1 MFAVINKKLF
11 MKKLLFSFIVIGM
24 AVSATAQTTP
34 ISYKKRPSIGF
45 HFQLQDVTTPGLIG
59 AGSASSVITNNQ
71 WAKIKDLDPGA
82 SFQYVE
88 GLNEYIDLQVS
99 IGGSFVRYPF
109 RAKSGITVPS
119 AKRLLLETDVAINV
133 KMLKDNYLI
142 VPYFTIGAG
151 ASMYGGT
158 YFATYAPIGLGLQI
172 KLGDENFLTTSFVHR
187 TAMSNLASNH
197 LTYNIG
203 VVSPLKDRPVPVKVT
218 PPPPPPAPEKDSDND
233 GLVDSKDKCPTVPG
247 VAKYDGCPV
256 PDTDGD
262 GVNDENDK
270 CPTVKGLAKYQGCP
284 IPDTDKDGINDEEDK
299 CPTVSGVARYQGC
312 PVPDTDKDGVNDEND
327 KCPTVKGLAKY
338 QGCPIPD
345 TDKDGINDEEDKCPS
360 VSGVARY
367 QGCPVPDTDSDGV
380 NDEEDKCPTLAGLK
394 ENNGCPAIK
403 QEVAKAVT
411 DGAKKILFATGS
423 AKLMSSSF
431 KGLNKVAKAL
441 NDDANLKL
449 TVEGHCDNTG
459 TDVINDPLS
468 ENRAK
473 SVQTYLTTKGKVD
486 AAKIMVVGY
495 GSKQPIADNKT
506 VKGRNANRRVE
517 LKLNY

>member
-1 MFAVINKKLF
+1 LINFFSKSVSACIFAIINKKLF
-11 MKKLLFSFIVIGM
+11 MKKLLFSLIVIGL
-24 AVSATAQTTP
+24 AVSASAQTTP

-59 AGSASSVITNNQ
+59 AGSLSSVFTNNQ
-71 WAKIKDLDPGA
+71 WTKIKDLDPGM
-82 SFQYVE
+82 SFQYIE
-88 GLNEYIDLQVS
+88 GLNEYVDLQVS
-99 IGGSFVRYPF
+99 IGAASVRYPF
-109 RAKSGITVPS
+109 RSRSGVAVPT

-133 KMLKDNYLI
+133 KMLKDKYFV

-158 YFATYAPIGLGLQI
+158 YFATYAPIGLGMQF
-172 KLGDENFLTTSFVHR
+172 KLGNDNFLTTNFVHR
-187 TAMSNLASNH
+187 TAMSTLASNH
-197 LTYNIG
+197 FTYNIG
-203 VVSPLKDRPVPVKVT
+203 IVSPIKDRPEPVKVT
-218 PPPPPPAPEKDSDND
+218 PPPPPAPEKDSDND
-233 GLVDSKDKCPTVPG
+233 GLVDSKDKCPTVAG

-284 IPDTDKDGINDEEDK
+284 IPDTDKDGVNDEEDK
-299 CPTVSGVARYQGC
+299 CPTVAGVARYQGC
-312 PVPDTDKDGVNDEND
+312 PVPDADG
-327 KCPTVKGLAKY
+327 
-338 QGCPIPD
+338 
-345 TDKDGINDEEDKCPS
+345 
-360 VSGVARY
+360 
-367 QGCPVPDTDSDGV
+367 DGV
-380 NDEEDKCPTLAGLK
+380 NDEEDKCPTLAGVK

-403 QEVAKAVT
+403 QEVAKTVT
-411 DGAKKILFATGS
+411 DGAKKITFVTGS
-423 AKLMSSSF
+423 SKLASSSF

-441 NDDANLKL
+441 NEDANLKL

-459 TDVINDPLS
+459 TDAINDPLS

-486 AAKIMVVGY
+486 AAKIMVAGF
-495 GSKQPIADNKT
+495 GSKNPIADNKT
-506 VKGRNANRRVE
+506 AKGRAANRRVE

>member
-1 MFAVINKKLF
+1 
-11 MKKLLFSFIVIGM
+11 MKKLLFSLIVIGL
-24 AVSATAQTTP
+24 AVSASAQTTP

-59 AGSASSVITNNQ
+59 AGSLSSVFTNNQ
-71 WAKIKDLDPGA
+71 WTKIKDLDPGM
-82 SFQYVE
+82 SFQYIE
-88 GLNEYIDLQVS
+88 GLNEYVDLQVS
-99 IGGSFVRYPF
+99 IGAASVRYPF
-109 RAKSGITVPS
+109 RSRSGVAVPT

-133 KMLKDNYLI
+133 KMLKDKYFV

-158 YFATYAPIGLGLQI
+158 YFATYAPIGLGMQF
-172 KLGDENFLTTSFVHR
+172 KLGNDNFLTTNFVHR
-187 TAMSNLASNH
+187 TAMSTLASNH
-197 LTYNIG
+197 FTYNIG
-203 VVSPLKDRPVPVKVT
+203 IVSPIKDRPEPVKVT
-218 PPPPPPAPEKDSDND
+218 PPPPPPPAPEKDSDND
-233 GLVDSKDKCPTVPG
+233 GLVDSKDKCPTVAG

-284 IPDTDKDGINDEEDK
+284 IPDTDKDGVNDEEDK
-299 CPTVSGVARYQGC
+299 CPTVAGVARYQGC
-312 PVPDTDKDGVNDEND
+312 PVPDADG
-327 KCPTVKGLAKY
+327 
-338 QGCPIPD
+338 
-345 TDKDGINDEEDKCPS
+345 
-360 VSGVARY
+360 
-367 QGCPVPDTDSDGV
+367 DGV
-380 NDEEDKCPTLAGLK
+380 NDEEDKCPTLAGVK

-403 QEVAKAVT
+403 QEVAKTVT
-411 DGAKKILFATGS
+411 DGAKKITFVTGS
-423 AKLMSSSF
+423 SKLASSSF

-441 NDDANLKL
+441 NEDANLKL

-459 TDVINDPLS
+459 TDAINDPLS

-486 AAKIMVVGY
+486 AAKIMVAGF
-495 GSKQPIADNKT
+495 GSKNPIADNKT
-506 VKGRNANRRVE
+506 AKGRAANRRVE

>member
-1 MFAVINKKLF
+1 LINFFSKSVSACIFAIINKKLF
-11 MKKLLFSFIVIGM
+11 MKKLLFSLIVIGL
-24 AVSATAQTTP
+24 AVSASAQTTP

-59 AGSASSVITNNQ
+59 AGSLSSVFTNNQ
-71 WAKIKDLDPGA
+71 WTKIKDLDPGM
-82 SFQYVE
+82 SFQYIE
-88 GLNEYIDLQVS
+88 GLNEYVDLQVS
-99 IGGSFVRYPF
+99 IGAASVRYPF
-109 RAKSGITVPS
+109 RSRSGVAVPT

-133 KMLKDNYLI
+133 KMLKDKYFV

-158 YFATYAPIGLGLQI
+158 YFASYAPIGLGMQF
-172 KLGDENFLTTSFVHR
+172 KLGNDNFLTTNFVHR
-187 TAMSNLASNH
+187 TAMSTLASNH
-197 LTYNIG
+197 FTYNIG
-203 VVSPLKDRPVPVKVT
+203 VVSPIKDRPEPVKVT

-233 GLVDSKDKCPTVPG
+233 GLVDSKDKCPTVAG

-284 IPDTDKDGINDEEDK
+284 IPDTDKDGVNDEEDK
-299 CPTVSGVARYQGC
+299 CPTVAGVARYQGC
-312 PVPDTDKDGVNDEND
+312 PVPDADG
-327 KCPTVKGLAKY
+327 
-338 QGCPIPD
+338 
-345 TDKDGINDEEDKCPS
+345 
-360 VSGVARY
+360 
-367 QGCPVPDTDSDGV
+367 DGV
-380 NDEEDKCPTLAGLK
+380 NDEEDKCPTLAGVK

-403 QEVAKAVT
+403 QEVAKTVT
-411 DGAKKILFATGS
+411 DGAKKITFVTGS
-423 AKLMSSSF
+423 SKLASSSF

-441 NDDANLKL
+441 NEDANLKL

-459 TDVINDPLS
+459 TDAINDPLS

-486 AAKIMVVGY
+486 AAKITVAGF
-495 GSKQPIADNKT
+495 GSKNPIADNKT
-506 VKGRNANRRVE
+506 AKGRAANRRV
-517 LKLNY
+517 

>member
-1 MFAVINKKLF
+1 
-11 MKKLLFSFIVIGM
+11 MKKLLFSLIVIGL
-24 AVSATAQTTP
+24 AVSASAQTTP

-59 AGSASSVITNNQ
+59 AGSLSSVFTNNQ
-71 WAKIKDLDPGA
+71 WTKIKDLDPGM
-82 SFQYVE
+82 SFQYIE
-88 GLNEYIDLQVS
+88 GLNEYVDLQVS
-99 IGGSFVRYPF
+99 IGAASVRYPF
-109 RAKSGITVPS
+109 RSRSGVAVPT

-133 KMLKDNYLI
+133 KMLKDKYFV

-158 YFATYAPIGLGLQI
+158 YFASYAPIGLGMQF
-172 KLGDENFLTTSFVHR
+172 KLGNDNFLTTNFVHR
-187 TAMSNLASNH
+187 TAMSTLASNH
-197 LTYNIG
+197 FTYNIG
-203 VVSPLKDRPVPVKVT
+203 VVSPIKDRPEPVKVT

-233 GLVDSKDKCPTVPG
+233 GLVDSKDKCPTVAG

-284 IPDTDKDGINDEEDK
+284 IPDTDKDGVNDEEDK
-299 CPTVSGVARYQGC
+299 CPTVAGVARYQGC
-312 PVPDTDKDGVNDEND
+312 PVPDADN
-327 KCPTVKGLAKY
+327 
-338 QGCPIPD
+338 
-345 TDKDGINDEEDKCPS
+345 
-360 VSGVARY
+360 
-367 QGCPVPDTDSDGV
+367 DGV
-380 NDEEDKCPTLAGLK
+380 NDEEDKCPTLAGVK

-403 QEVAKAVT
+403 QEVAKTVT
-411 DGAKKILFATGS
+411 DGAKKITFVTGS
-423 AKLMSSSF
+423 SKLASSSF

-441 NDDANLKL
+441 NEDANLKL

-459 TDVINDPLS
+459 TDAINDPLS

-486 AAKIMVVGY
+486 AAKITVAGF
-495 GSKQPIADNKT
+495 GSKNPIADNKT
-506 VKGRNANRRVE
+506 AKGRAANRRVE

>member
-1 MFAVINKKLF
+1 LINFFSKSVSACIFAIINKKLF
-11 MKKLLFSFIVIGM
+11 MKKLLFSLIVIGM

-172 KLGDENFLTTSFVHR
+172 KLGDDNFLTTSFVHR

-299 CPTVSGVARYQGC
+299 CPTVYGVARYQGC
-312 PVPDTDKDGVNDEND
+312 PVPDTDN
-327 KCPTVKGLAKY
+327 
-338 QGCPIPD
+338 
-345 TDKDGINDEEDKCPS
+345 
-360 VSGVARY
+360 
-367 QGCPVPDTDSDGV
+367 DGV

-441 NDDANLKL
+441 NEDANLKL

>member
-1 MFAVINKKLF
+1 
-11 MKKLLFSFIVIGM
+11 MKKLLFSLIVIGM

-71 WAKIKDLDPGA
+71 WAKIKDLNPGA

-172 KLGDENFLTTSFVHR
+172 KLGDDNFLTTSFVHR

-299 CPTVSGVARYQGC
+299 CLTVSGVARYQGC
-312 PVPDTDKDGVNDEND
+312 PVPDTDN
-327 KCPTVKGLAKY
+327 
-338 QGCPIPD
+338 
-345 TDKDGINDEEDKCPS
+345 
-360 VSGVARY
+360 
-367 QGCPVPDTDSDGV
+367 DGV

-441 NDDANLKL
+441 NEDANLKL

>member
-1 MFAVINKKLF
+1 
-11 MKKLLFSFIVIGM
+11 MKKLLFSLIVIGM

-172 KLGDENFLTTSFVHR
+172 KLGDDNFLTTSFVHR

-312 PVPDTDKDGVNDEND
+312 PVPDTDN
-327 KCPTVKGLAKY
+327 
-338 QGCPIPD
+338 
-345 TDKDGINDEEDKCPS
+345 
-360 VSGVARY
+360 
-367 QGCPVPDTDSDGV
+367 DGV

>member
-1 MFAVINKKLF
+1 LINFFSKSVSACIFAIINKKLF
-11 MKKLLFSFIVIGM
+11 MKKLLFSLIVIGL
-24 AVSATAQTTP
+24 AVSASAQTTP

-59 AGSASSVITNNQ
+59 AGSLSSVFTNNQ
-71 WAKIKDLDPGA
+71 WTKIKDLDPGM
-82 SFQYVE
+82 SFQYIE
-88 GLNEYIDLQVS
+88 GLNEYVDLQVS
-99 IGGSFVRYPF
+99 IGAASVRYPF
-109 RAKSGITVPS
+109 RSRSGVAVPT

-133 KMLKDNYLI
+133 KMLKDKYFV

-158 YFATYAPIGLGLQI
+158 YFASYAPIGLGMQF
-172 KLGDENFLTTSFVHR
+172 KLGNDNFLTTNFVHR
-187 TAMSNLASNH
+187 TAMSTLASNH
-197 LTYNIG
+197 FTYNIG
-203 VVSPLKDRPVPVKVT
+203 VVSPIKDRPEPVKVT

-233 GLVDSKDKCPTVPG
+233 GLVDSKDKCPTVAG

-284 IPDTDKDGINDEEDK
+284 IPDTDKDGVNDEEDK
-299 CPTVSGVARYQGC
+299 CPTVAGVARYQGC
-312 PVPDTDKDGVNDEND
+312 PVPDADN
-327 KCPTVKGLAKY
+327 
-338 QGCPIPD
+338 
-345 TDKDGINDEEDKCPS
+345 
-360 VSGVARY
+360 
-367 QGCPVPDTDSDGV
+367 DGV
-380 NDEEDKCPTLAGLK
+380 NDEEDKCPTLAGVK

-403 QEVAKAVT
+403 QEVAKTVT
-411 DGAKKILFATGS
+411 DGAKKITFVTGS
-423 AKLMSSSF
+423 SKLASSSF

-441 NDDANLKL
+441 NEDANLKL

-459 TDVINDPLS
+459 TDAINDPLS

-486 AAKIMVVGY
+486 AAKITVAGF
-495 GSKQPIADNKT
+495 GSKNPIADNKT
-506 VKGRNANRRVE
+506 AKGRAANRRVE

>member
-1 MFAVINKKLF
+1 
-11 MKKLLFSFIVIGM
+11 MKKLLFSLIVIGM

-172 KLGDENFLTTSFVHR
+172 KLGDDNFLTTSFVHR

-299 CPTVSGVARYQGC
+299 CPTVYGVARYQGC
-312 PVPDTDKDGVNDEND
+312 PVPDTDN
-327 KCPTVKGLAKY
+327 
-338 QGCPIPD
+338 
-345 TDKDGINDEEDKCPS
+345 
-360 VSGVARY
+360 
-367 QGCPVPDTDSDGV
+367 DGV

-441 NDDANLKL
+441 NEDANLKL

>member
-1 MFAVINKKLF
+1 
-11 MKKLLFSFIVIGM
+11 MKKLLFSLIVIGL
-24 AVSATAQTTP
+24 AVTASAQTTP

-59 AGSASSVITNNQ
+59 AGSLSSVFTNNQ
-71 WAKIKDLDPGA
+71 WTKIKDLDPGM
-82 SFQYVE
+82 SFQYIE
-88 GLNEYIDLQVS
+88 GLNEYVDLQVS
-99 IGGSFVRYPF
+99 IGAASVRYPF
-109 RAKSGITVPS
+109 RSRSGVAVPT

-133 KMLKDNYLI
+133 KMLKDKYFV

-158 YFATYAPIGLGLQI
+158 YFASYAPIGLGMQF
-172 KLGDENFLTTSFVHR
+172 KLGNDNFLTTNFVHR
-187 TAMSNLASNH
+187 TAMSTLASNH
-197 LTYNIG
+197 FTYNIG
-203 VVSPLKDRPVPVKVT
+203 VVSPIKDRPEPVKVT

-233 GLVDSKDKCPTVPG
+233 GLVDSKDKCPTVAG

-284 IPDTDKDGINDEEDK
+284 IPDTDKDGVNDEEDK
-299 CPTVSGVARYQGC
+299 CPTVAGVARYQGC
-312 PVPDTDKDGVNDEND
+312 PVPDADG
-327 KCPTVKGLAKY
+327 
-338 QGCPIPD
+338 
-345 TDKDGINDEEDKCPS
+345 
-360 VSGVARY
+360 
-367 QGCPVPDTDSDGV
+367 DGV
-380 NDEEDKCPTLAGLK
+380 NDEEDKCPTLAGVK

-403 QEVAKAVT
+403 QEVAKTVT
-411 DGAKKILFATGS
+411 DGAKKITFVTGS
-423 AKLMSSSF
+423 SKLASSSF

-441 NDDANLKL
+441 NEDANLKL

-459 TDVINDPLS
+459 TDAINDPLS

-486 AAKIMVVGY
+486 AAKITVAGF
-495 GSKQPIADNKT
+495 GSKNPIADNKT
-506 VKGRNANRRVE
+506 AKGRAANRRVE

>member
-1 MFAVINKKLF
+1 LINFFSKSLSPCIFAIINKKLF
-11 MKKLLFSFIVIGM
+11 MKKLLFSLIVIGM

-45 HFQLQDVTTPGLIG
+45 HFQLQDVTTAALIG
-59 AGSASSVITNNQ
+59 AGSPSSVMTNNQ
-71 WAKIKDLDPGA
+71 WTKIKDLDPGM

-88 GLNEYIDLQVS
+88 GLSEYIDLQVNVGAS
-99 IGGSFVRYPF
+99 SVRYPF
-109 RAKSGITVPS
+109 RAKSGIAVPA
-119 AKRLLLETDVAINV
+119 AKRMLLEADVAVNV
-133 KMLKDNYLI
+133 KMLKDNYFL

-158 YFATYAPIGLGLQI
+158 YFATYAPIGVGMQF
-172 KLGDENFLTTSFVHR
+172 KLGNDNFLTTNFVHK
-187 TAMSNLASNH
+187 TAMSTLATNH
-197 LTYNIG
+197 FTYNIG
-203 VVSPLKDRPVPVKVT
+203 IVSPIKDRPEPVKVT
-218 PPPPPPAPEKDSDND
+218 PPPPPAPEKDSDND
-233 GLVDSKDKCPTVPG
+233 GLVDSKDKCPTVAG

-299 CPTVSGVARYQGC
+299 CPTVAGVARYQGC
-312 PVPDTDKDGVNDEND
+312 PVPDTDN
-327 KCPTVKGLAKY
+327 
-338 QGCPIPD
+338 
-345 TDKDGINDEEDKCPS
+345 
-360 VSGVARY
+360 
-367 QGCPVPDTDSDGV
+367 DGV
-380 NDEEDKCPTLAGLK
+380 NDEEDKCPTLAGVK

-403 QEVAKAVT
+403 QEVAKTVL
-411 DGAKKILFATGS
+411 DGAKKITFVTGS
-423 AKLMSSSF
+423 AKLASSSF

-441 NDDANLKL
+441 NEDANLKL

-459 TDVINDPLS
+459 TDAINDPLS

-495 GSKQPIADNKT
+495 GSKNPIADNKT
-506 VKGRNANRRVE
+506 AKGRSANRRVE

>member
-1 MFAVINKKLF
+1 LINFFSKSVSACIFAVINKKLF
-11 MKKLLFSFIVIGM
+11 MKKLLFSLIVIGM

-172 KLGDENFLTTSFVHR
+172 KLGDDNFLTTSFVHR

-299 CPTVSGVARYQGC
+299 CPTVYGVARYQGC
-312 PVPDTDKDGVNDEND
+312 PVPDTDN
-327 KCPTVKGLAKY
+327 
-338 QGCPIPD
+338 
-345 TDKDGINDEEDKCPS
+345 
-360 VSGVARY
+360 
-367 QGCPVPDTDSDGV
+367 DGV

-441 NDDANLKL
+441 NEDANLKL

>member
-1 MFAVINKKLF
+1 MNFFSKSVSACIFAIINKKLF
-11 MKKLLFSFIVIGM
+11 MKKLLFSLIVIGM

-45 HFQLQDVTTPGLIG
+45 HFQLQDVTTPSLIG
-59 AGSASSVITNNQ
+59 AGSLSSVFTNNQ
-71 WAKIKDLDPGA
+71 WTKIKAMDPGM
-82 SFQYVE
+82 SFQYLE
-88 GLNEYIDLQVS
+88 GLSEYVDLQVNVGAS
-99 IGGSFVRYPF
+99 SVRYPF
-109 RAKSGITVPS
+109 RAKSGIAVPS
-119 AKRLLLETDVAINV
+119 AKRMLLEADVAVNV
-133 KMLKDNYLI
+133 KMLKDKYLV
-142 VPYFTIGAG
+142 VPYLTVGAG

-158 YFATYAPIGLGLQI
+158 YFATYAPIGMGLQF
-172 KLGDENFLTTSFVHR
+172 KLGNDNFLTTNFVHK
-187 TAMSNLASNH
+187 TAMSSLAANH
-197 LTYNIG
+197 FTYNIG
-203 VVSPLKDRPVPVKVT
+203 MVSPLKDRPEPVKVT
-218 PPPPPPAPEKDSDND
+218 PPPPPAPEKDSDND
-233 GLVDSKDKCPTVPG
+233 GLVDSKDKCPTVAG

-299 CPTVSGVARYQGC
+299 CPTVAGVARYQGC
-312 PVPDTDKDGVNDEND
+312 PVPDTDN
-327 KCPTVKGLAKY
+327 
-338 QGCPIPD
+338 
-345 TDKDGINDEEDKCPS
+345 
-360 VSGVARY
+360 
-367 QGCPVPDTDSDGV
+367 DGV
-380 NDEEDKCPTLAGLK
+380 NDEEDKCPTLAGVK

-403 QEVAKAVT
+403 QEVAKAVI
-411 DGAKKILFATGS
+411 DGAKKITFVTGS
-423 AKLMSSSF
+423 AKLASSSF

-441 NDDANLKL
+441 NEDANLKL

-459 TDVINDPLS
+459 TDAINDPLS

-495 GSKQPIADNKT
+495 GSKNPIADNKT
-506 VKGRNANRRVE
+506 AKGRSANRRVE

>member
-1 MFAVINKKLF
+1 MNFFSKSISACIFAIINKKLF
-11 MKKLLFSFIVIGM
+11 MKKLLFSLIVIGM

-45 HFQLQDVTTPGLIG
+45 HFQLQDVTTPSLIG
-59 AGSASSVITNNQ
+59 AGSLSSVFTNNQ
-71 WAKIKDLDPGA
+71 WTKIKAMDPGM
-82 SFQYVE
+82 SFQYLE
-88 GLNEYIDLQVS
+88 GLSEYVDLQVNVGAS
-99 IGGSFVRYPF
+99 SVRYPF
-109 RAKSGITVPS
+109 RAKSGIAVPS
-119 AKRLLLETDVAINV
+119 AKRMLLEADVAVNV
-133 KMLKDNYLI
+133 KMLKDKYLV
-142 VPYFTIGAG
+142 VPYLTVGAG

-158 YFATYAPIGLGLQI
+158 YFATYAPIGMGLQF
-172 KLGDENFLTTSFVHR
+172 KLGNDNFLTTNFVHK
-187 TAMSNLASNH
+187 TAMSSLAANH
-197 LTYNIG
+197 FTYNIG
-203 VVSPLKDRPVPVKVT
+203 MVSPLKDRPEPVKVT
-218 PPPPPPAPEKDSDND
+218 PPPPPAPEKDSDND
-233 GLVDSKDKCPTVPG
+233 GLVDSKDKCPTVAG

-299 CPTVSGVARYQGC
+299 CPTVA
-312 PVPDTDKDGVNDEND
+312 
-327 KCPTVKGLAKY
+327 
-338 QGCPIPD
+338 
-345 TDKDGINDEEDKCPS
+345 
-360 VSGVARY
+360 GVARY

-380 NDEEDKCPTLAGLK
+380 NDEEDKCPTLAGVK

-403 QEVAKAVT
+403 QEVAKAVI
-411 DGAKKILFATGS
+411 DGAKKITFVTGS
-423 AKLMSSSF
+423 AKLASSSF

-441 NDDANLKL
+441 NEDANLKL

-459 TDVINDPLS
+459 TDAINDPLS

-495 GSKQPIADNKT
+495 GSKNPIADNKT
-506 VKGRNANRRVE
+506 AKGRSANRRVE

>member
-1 MFAVINKKLF
+1 
-11 MKKLLFSFIVIGM
+11 MKKLLFSLIVIGM

-45 HFQLQDVTTPGLIG
+45 HFQLQDVTTAALIG
-59 AGSASSVITNNQ
+59 AGSPSSVMTNNQ
-71 WAKIKDLDPGA
+71 WTKIKDLDPGM

-88 GLNEYIDLQVS
+88 GLSDYIDLQVNVGAS
-99 IGGSFVRYPF
+99 SVRYPF
-109 RAKSGITVPS
+109 RAKSGIAVPS
-119 AKRLLLETDVAINV
+119 AKRMLLEADVAVNV
-133 KMLKDNYLI
+133 KMLKDNYFL

-158 YFATYAPIGLGLQI
+158 YFATYAPIGVGMQF
-172 KLGDENFLTTSFVHR
+172 KLGNDNFLTTNFVHK
-187 TAMSNLASNH
+187 TAMSTLATNH
-197 LTYNIG
+197 FTYNIG
-203 VVSPLKDRPVPVKVT
+203 IVSPIKDRPEPVKVT
-218 PPPPPPAPEKDSDND
+218 PPPPPAPEKDSDND
-233 GLVDSKDKCPTVPG
+233 GLVDSKDKCPTVAG

-299 CPTVSGVARYQGC
+299 CPTVAGVARYQGC
-312 PVPDTDKDGVNDEND
+312 PVPDTDKDGVNDE
-327 KCPTVKGLAKY
+327 
-338 QGCPIPD
+338 
-345 TDKDGINDEEDKCPS
+345 
-360 VSGVARY
+360 
-367 QGCPVPDTDSDGV
+367 
-380 NDEEDKCPTLAGLK
+380 EDKCPTLAGVK

-403 QEVAKAVT
+403 QEVAKAVL
-411 DGAKKILFATGS
+411 DGAKKITFVTGS
-423 AKLMSSSF
+423 AKLASSSF

-441 NDDANLKL
+441 NEDANLKL

-459 TDVINDPLS
+459 TDAINDPLS

-495 GSKQPIADNKT
+495 GSKNPIADNKT
-506 VKGRNANRRVE
+506 AKGRSANRRVE